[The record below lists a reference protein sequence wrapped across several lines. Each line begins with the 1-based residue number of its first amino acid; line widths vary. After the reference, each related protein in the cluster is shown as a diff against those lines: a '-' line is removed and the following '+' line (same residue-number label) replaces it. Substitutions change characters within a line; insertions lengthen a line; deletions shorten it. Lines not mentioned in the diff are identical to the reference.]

1 MRKTTNIERA
11 LAAASTSPETQIR
24 EVDAVSS
31 KVQKVSRW
39 RVSGMDEHFES
50 RQ

>member
-11 LAAASTSPETQIR
+11 LEVASTSPETQVR

-31 KVQKVSRW
+31 EVQKEPD
-39 RVSGMDEHFES
+39 DE
-50 RQ
+50 RDGL